1 MIGDIPLKVL
11 PICYIPVC
19 VCSLGLDPS
28 RWPEDDLQSVTLDEP
43 WRLRVAAAQA
53 YSIMKTRDI
62 KSFGRVMEFMDV
74 TYTLLPRLVPPIKHM
89 KIMFG
94 LKTKVFRGFT

>member
-1 MIGDIPLKVL
+1 
-11 PICYIPVC
+11 
-19 VCSLGLDPS
+19 
-28 RWPEDDLQSVTLDEP
+28 RDDLQSVTLDEP

-62 KSFGRVMEFMDV
+62 KSFERVMEFMDV

-89 KIMFG
+89 KIIFG
-94 LKTKVFRGFT
+94 LKTKVCRGFT